1 MFDSTGGKGLEPT
14 RAARL
19 SNCISQLR
27 HQERGRDCKD
37 FVAKESRFCGERIG
51 SRGGILWA

>member
-19 SNCISQLR
+19 SNCRSQLR
-27 HQERGRDCKD
+27 HQERGRNCKD
-37 FVAKESRFCGERIG
+37 FVAKEYFELFDLKAKS
-51 SRGGILWA
+51 